1 MLEKTVGINSGPVQG
16 LEPAHRTQSS
26 AYRSDFS
33 QQQKTWF
40 EQIKKY
46 KRSEKK
52 KSVEAIDDIKEA
64 ESN

>member
-1 MLEKTVGINSGPVQG
+1 MLGKTVGINREPVQG

-26 AYRSDFS
+26 AYGSDFS
-33 QQQKTWF
+33 QQQKTCF
-40 EQIKKY
+40 EQIKKF
-46 KRSEKK
+46 KHSGKK